1 MRREVVQKP
10 VKQVSIAWKR
20 GGFTLVEILL
30 VVVLIG
36 ISLGVSVPIFARS
49 VRGARLRQSGRMVLA
64 MHRQARSKAVLGQ
77 CYASLFFDER
87 LGTVEL
93 FTQSEGA
100 QKDSFFDTL
109 GGGGAA
115 GGGEGGGATGVQPV
129 STAVKALEEG
139 VRIASFRGG
148 ADVDGIHYVQ
158 YFPNGMCEEWTL
170 GLEDADGRSMRLSAD
185 PVTGQAVAD
194 E

>member
-1 MRREVVQKP
+1 M
-10 VKQVSIAWKR
+10 KQFSIAWKR

-87 LGTVEL
+87 MGTVEL
-93 FTQSEGA
+93 FTQADAA

-109 GGGGAA
+109 GGGG
-115 GGGEGGGATGVQPV
+115 GGGESGGGGGTAGVQPV
-129 STAVKALEEG
+129 STALKSFEEG
-139 VRIASFRGG
+139 VKIAAFRGG
-148 ADVDGIHYVQ
+148 TEVDGIHYVQ
-158 YFPNGMCEEWTL
+158 YFPNGMCEEWAMSL
-170 GLEDADGRSMRLSAD
+170 QDAEGREMRLSVD
-185 PVTGQAVAD
+185 PVTGQAVSD